1 MILSEELTVRRQAD
15 SSKEEK
21 KKEGRARPS
30 VRATMLMIERNGM
43 KERGSGR
50 RKKARLKLKLALA
63 FHPLGKERI
72 ESRRSKAED
81 RSRYNGI
88 RDQRDK
94 RNI

>member
-1 MILSEELTVRRQAD
+1 MISGEELTVRRQAD

-21 KKEGRARPS
+21 KKEGRAHPS
-30 VRATMLMIERNGM
+30 VRAIMLMIERNGM

-50 RKKARLKLKLALA
+50 RKRDLKLKLVLA
-63 FHPLGKERI
+63 FHLPGKESI

-88 RDQRDK
+88 RDQRNK